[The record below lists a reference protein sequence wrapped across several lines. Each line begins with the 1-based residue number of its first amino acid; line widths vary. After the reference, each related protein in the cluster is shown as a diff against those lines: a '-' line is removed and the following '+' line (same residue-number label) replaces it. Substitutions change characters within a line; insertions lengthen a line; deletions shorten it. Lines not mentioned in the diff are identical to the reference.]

1 MACHALSFCV
11 RNRRILSLMPGVR
24 LGKYFTAC
32 CLAAEH
38 HTMFKKF
45 QQLQFICHLGSMGFA
60 ASFMAHKSKA
70 QALASGGRHGWCHT
84 FSATTW
90 PLTSPR
96 GHILL
101 SVHRANHLLWC
112 TGADNLGEQIE
123 GGAEPGAQADAGG
136 DAAGGIEGVL
146 VSVQPPPLS
155 I

>member
-1 MACHALSFCV
+1 MSS
-11 RNRRILSLMPGVR
+11 RIHGLCSVVYGTQIKSAGIGVW
-24 LGKYFTAC
+24 GKTW
-32 CLAAEH
+32 
-38 HTMFKKF
+38 
-45 QQLQFICHLGSMGFA
+45 
-60 ASFMAHKSKA
+60 
-70 QALASGGRHGWCHT
+70 RCHT

-101 SVHRANHLLWC
+101 LVHRANHLLWC